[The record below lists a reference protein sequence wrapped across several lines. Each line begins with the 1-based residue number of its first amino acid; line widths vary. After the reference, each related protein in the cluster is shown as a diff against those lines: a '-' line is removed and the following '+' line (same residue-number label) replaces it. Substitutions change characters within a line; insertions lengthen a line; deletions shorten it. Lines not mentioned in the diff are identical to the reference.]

1 MATELATQKGWYAT
15 REAALTVGRDMNQ
28 VFLLTPLL
36 ARQFINQLDTADI
49 AGWRFLDHFSYL
61 KFIVYEER
69 DCQWVTGIYDKHQRV
84 LYI

>member
-1 MATELATQKGWYAT
+1 MEQMATELATQKGWYAT
-15 REAALTVGRDMNQ
+15 REAAMTVGRDMNQ

-61 KFIVYEER
+61 KFIVYE
-69 DCQWVTGIYDKHQRV
+69 
-84 LYI
+84 